1 MKRLVVFVVSIFM
14 IGLSAHA
21 YAETTGSPQM
31 QQSGQGQM
39 GMCCMGGDMK
49 ADKMTNMG
57 CMGGGKA
64 MNMGCMGKDMKA
76 GMMMGKQ
83 QCMSMMQDKMA
94 QGMMMKEMM
103 QMMMGM
109 MDMQQGMMK
118 EMSPE
123 ERKAMMTEAGK
134 MKEKMGKMMSG
145 MGNMTMPCMMGSSV
159 DQKADQEKKDAPQ
172 QDSAPKQE
180 QHKH

>member
-1 MKRLVVFVVSIFM
+1 MKRLVLFVVSIFV
-14 IGLSAHA
+14 IGLSTYA
-21 YAETTGSPQM
+21 YAETAGSPQM
-31 QQSGQGQM
+31 QQSGQGQT

-49 ADKMTNMG
+49 A
-57 CMGGGKA
+57 
-64 MNMGCMGKDMKA
+64 
-76 GMMMGKQ
+76 GMMMGKK

-118 EMSPE
+118 DMSPE
-123 ERKAMMTEAGK
+123 EKKAMMTEAGM

-145 MGNMTMPCMMGSSV
+145 MGGKMQCMMGSSP
-159 DQKADQEKKDAPQ
+159 DQKADQEKKDAPR

>member
-1 MKRLVVFVVSIFM
+1 MKRLGVFVVSIFV
-14 IGLSAHA
+14 IGLSTFA

-49 ADKMTNMG
+49 A
-57 CMGGGKA
+57 
-64 MNMGCMGKDMKA
+64 
-76 GMMMGKQ
+76 GMMMGKK

-94 QGMMMKEMM
+94 QGMMMQEMM

-134 MKEKMGKMMSG
+134 MKGKMGKMMSG

-159 DQKADQEKKDAPQ
+159 DQKADQEKKDAPL